1 MADFSKLSINGT
13 SYNVKDASGAQQTA
27 NSAQSTAN
35 SAQQT
40 ATEANNTANS
50 VLAQLEDISAEYVNA
65 TYKGGMIMSDVSK
78 IQMNGEILNIKD
90 STARASIATLNASV
104 NTLNASV
111 NTLINKNI
119 IIIGDSYG
127 VDSSAGGKSWASYVE
142 DIYTNCIRLTVGGTG
157 FGSDVYTDTN
167 WLEML
172 ENASVT
178 NKAIIKDIYVFGG
191 ANDANLLYDG
201 RLTTTVLANR
211 INSFCQYCAT
221 NYPNAIVH
229 IGFIG
234 WYLSM
239 QKFNAYINAKNV
251 YRECALNNANASYVS
266 GVEYIMHNTGFINTT
281 DLIHPIESASK
292 LLGTVICNVINSK
305 SDCVSV
311 SFSTVP
317 DLTSDYACSGYNL
330 TCVYVGSVAIINMTG
345 SSDATYSYMTAR
357 INAGVEFKFGS
368 RVDMFSLSNIPKGG
382 SVPPSTHINVYIGGD
397 GTDIR
402 SVPCL
407 LQLQDNYIML
417 TNVSTENMPVAK
429 AFLIPNF
436 QIVIPLETN

>member
-1 MADFSKLSINGT
+1 
-13 SYNVKDASGAQQTA
+13 
-27 NSAQSTAN
+27 
-35 SAQQT
+35 
-40 ATEANNTANS
+40 
-50 VLAQLEDISAEYVNA
+50 
-65 TYKGGMIMSDVSK
+65 MSDVSK

-90 STARASIATLNASV
+90 STARASIATLNSNVNTLNSNV

-142 DIYTNCIRLTVGGTG
+142 DIYPNCIRLTVGGTG

-172 ENASVT
+172 ENAGVT
-178 NKAIIKDIYVFGG
+178 DKAIIKEIYVFGG

-201 RLTTTVLANR
+201 RLTTTVLANK

-234 WYLSM
+234 WYLNRK
-239 QKFNAYINAKNV
+239 KFNSYINAKNV

-305 SDCVSV
+305 SDCVNV
-311 SFSTVP
+311 SFSTTPTLESVH
-317 DLTSDYACSGYNL
+317 ACSGYHL
-330 TCVYVGSVAIINMTG
+330 TCVYVGNVAFINMTG
-345 SSDATYSYMTAR
+345 NSDATFSHMTCR
-357 INAGVEFKFGS
+357 LNKDTNFEFGS
-368 RVDMFSLSNIPKGG
+368 GIDMFTFSNIPKGG
-382 SVPPSTHINVYIGGD
+382 NVPPSTHINVYIGGSTS
-397 GTDIR
+397 GIH

-407 LQLQDNYIML
+407 LQLQNNVISL
-417 TNVSTENMPVAK
+417 TNVSDVTVTDAR

-436 QIVIPLETN
+436 QIVVPLETN

>member
-1 MADFSKLSINGT
+1 
-13 SYNVKDASGAQQTA
+13 
-27 NSAQSTAN
+27 
-35 SAQQT
+35 
-40 ATEANNTANS
+40 
-50 VLAQLEDISAEYVNA
+50 
-65 TYKGGMIMSDVSK
+65 MSDVSK

-90 STARASIATLNASV
+90 STARASVNTLNASV
-104 NTLNASV
+104 KTLNASV

-127 VDSSAGGKSWASYVE
+127 VDSSSGGKSWASYVE

-157 FGSDVYTDTN
+157 FGSDVYMDTN

-201 RLTTTVLANR
+201 RLTTNVLANR

-234 WYLSM
+234 WYLGRE
-239 QKFNAYINAKNV
+239 KFNAYINVKNV

-266 GVEYIMHNTGFINTT
+266 GIEYIMHNTGFINTT
-281 DLIHPIESASK
+281 DLIHPIKSASK

-305 SDCVSV
+305 SDCVNV
-311 SFSTVP
+311 SFTTTPTLESEH
-317 DLTSDYACSGYNL
+317 ACSHYHF
-330 TCVYVGSVAIINMTG
+330 TCVYVGNVAIVNMTG
-345 SSDATYSYMTAR
+345 DTDASYSYMSCRLTR
-357 INAGVEFKFGS
+357 DTNFEFGS
-368 RVDMFSLSNIPKGG
+368 GIDIFTLSDIPKGG
-382 SVPPSTHINVYIGGD
+382 NVPPSTHINVYIGGSTT
-397 GTDIR
+397 GTH

-407 LQLQDNYIML
+407 LQLQNNNISL
-417 TNVSTENMPVAK
+417 INISTASVSDARQL
-429 AFLIPNF
+429 LIPNF

>member
-1 MADFSKLSINGT
+1 
-13 SYNVKDASGAQQTA
+13 
-27 NSAQSTAN
+27 
-35 SAQQT
+35 
-40 ATEANNTANS
+40 
-50 VLAQLEDISAEYVNA
+50 
-65 TYKGGMIMSDVSK
+65 MSDVSK

-90 STARASIATLNASV
+90 SPARASIATLNASV

-111 NTLINKNI
+111 NTLINKNL

-142 DIYTNCIRLTVGGTG
+142 DIYPNCIRLTVGGTG
-157 FGSDVYTDTN
+157 FGSDIYIDTN

-172 ENASVT
+172 ENAVVTDKESV
-178 NKAIIKDIYVFGG
+178 KDIYVFGG

-201 RLTTTVLANR
+201 RLTTTVLAKR

-234 WYLSM
+234 WYLSR

-251 YRECALNNANASYVS
+251 YRECALNNANASYVN

-281 DLIHPIESASK
+281 DKIHPIESGSR

-305 SDCVSV
+305 SDCVNV
-311 SFSTVP
+311 SFNTVP
-317 DLTSDYACSGYNL
+317 ALTSDNACSGYNL
-330 TCVYVGSVAIINMTG
+330 TCVYVGNVAIINMTG
-345 SSDATYSYMTAR
+345 NSDATFSHMTCR
-357 INAGVEFKFGS
+357 LTKDTNFKFGS
-368 RVDMFSLSNIPKGG
+368 KIDMFTLSNIPMGG
-382 SVPPSTHINVYIGGD
+382 AVPPSTHINVYIGGSTT
-397 GTDIR
+397 GTH

-407 LQLQDNYIML
+407 LQLQDNFIML
-417 TNVSTENMPVAK
+417 TNISNETVTDARQ
-429 AFLIPNF
+429 FLIPNF